1 MVRSREK
8 KLLPRVGAA
17 EELYV
22 APIMSQSRGTIQVK
36 KVRLRLSNK
45 NERNSFGF
53 EEHQDHRGFKTSR
66 ACTNSNPLSLKEP
79 KSPIRLYPH
88 IGVVQEFVDSIVEQR
103 PPKVGGEEGRAAVE
117 ICQACLI
124 SARTGQAV
132 DLPLRG

>member
-1 MVRSREK
+1 MLLRRLNDYDKSNQACCPLVRSREK

-79 KSPIRLYPH
+79 KSPAER
-88 IGVVQEFVDSIVEQR
+88 R
-103 PPKVGGEEGRAAVE
+103 
-117 ICQACLI
+117 
-124 SARTGQAV
+124 
-132 DLPLRG
+132 